1 MGIKL
6 NQFIKN
12 LKEFNKAP
20 MEKIKKE
27 IIYIVY
33 ATLWQMAYHT
43 IIDTGQARFLL
54 LNKFCE
60 KYNISYDELFNEY
73 YNFWNNVEL
82 EGRIWGAN
90 ESDAILS
97 EKVNKNKYSMKLSIE
112 DEGLYAQEYAN
123 SSGLFNGKH
132 YPSKWVEDKNGN
144 KRDNS
149 NFYVRHLTMV
159 SDMVNTGNFGSLD
172 NFNYDAFVNEICK
185 KIEKELLK

>member
-33 ATLWQMAYHT
+33 ATLWQMAKYQ
-43 IIDTGQARFLL
+43 IVDTGHARSLIIG
-54 LNKFCE
+54 KFASKYGFTYE
-60 KYNISYDELFNEY
+60 DLDEYFWDYWKNYKYQNRDWWSDIDKTTMTEKETKKKYNLKLTIDD
-73 YNFWNNVEL
+73 
-82 EGRIWGAN
+82 WG
-90 ESDAILS
+90 IF
-97 EKVNKNKYSMKLSIE
+97 M
-112 DEGLYAQEYAN
+112 QEMGN
-123 SSGLFNGKH
+123 LN
-132 YPSKWVEDKNGN
+132 YPSEEHSDNTG
-144 KRDNS
+144 RDNS
-149 NFYVRHLTMV
+149 IFHQRHLTMV

-172 NFNYDAFVNEICK
+172 KLDYDAFVNEICK